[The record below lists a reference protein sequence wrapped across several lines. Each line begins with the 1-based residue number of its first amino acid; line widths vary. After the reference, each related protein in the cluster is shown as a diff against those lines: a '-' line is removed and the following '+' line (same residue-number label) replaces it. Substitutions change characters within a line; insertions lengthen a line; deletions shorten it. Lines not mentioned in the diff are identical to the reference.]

1 MVLTSEVEEFNPMAL
16 PTIVSAMQTDE
27 HDRLSSQLYH
37 ELPIQ
42 ENIKISTVLVPEW
55 GN

>member
-1 MVLTSEVEEFNPMAL
+1 MLTSEVEEFNPMVL
-16 PTIVSAMQTDE
+16 PTLVSAQQTEE
-27 HDRLSSQLYH
+27 HDRLSSQLDH

-42 ENIKISTVLVPEW
+42 ENIKTSTVVVPEW